1 MIDLAFHAMN
11 NYKQENQIA
20 QFIKKECDKNFNPT
34 WHCFVGKNFGSFVT
48 HETKHFIYF
57 YIG

>member
-1 MIDLAFHAMN
+1 MIDLAYHAIN
-11 NYKQENQIA
+11 NYKLENEIA
-20 QFIKKECDKNFNPT
+20 QFIKKECDKNFSPT